1 MIHHP
6 KTRDEWLT
14 LRHKYVC
21 STDQAALH
29 GLSPYQT
36 AFELFHAKSAE
47 TYTEWEA
54 GERAEWGIAL
64 EEAVARKVAEDQGV
78 KVRKLSAFVSRDG
91 TGMAS
96 SFDYEIVGLKEEYEG
111 TSALRVKYAEQGPG
125 ILEIKCVDWLVFK
138 QSWPEYD
145 DSREAPAH
153 IEIQVQHQL
162 HCIER
167 QWAALGVLVGGNR
180 LHLLTRDYDAEVA
193 QSLEA
198 ATKRFWKDVAAKRAP
213 PPVLP
218 ADAELIA
225 AMYSFGDPDKVLDA
239 QENMD
244 VFALC
249 EDYINAAAQQSAAE
263 KTKTTAKAK
272 LLMMIGDASKVIC
285 GNGITISAGTV
296 GEAVVETYTRKAYR
310 NFRVN
315 KKVPKEAA

>member
-1 MIHHP
+1 MIHYP
-6 KTRDEWLT
+6 KSREDWLA

-36 AFELFHAKSAE
+36 AFELFHAKSAPNH
-47 TYTEWEA
+47 TDWEA

-64 EEAVARKVAEDQGV
+64 EDAVARKVAEDQGV
-78 KVRKLSAFVSRDG
+78 KVRKLSAFVSCDG

-96 SFDYEIVGLKEEYEG
+96 SFDYEVVGLKQDFDG
-111 TSALRVKYAEQGPG
+111 TSALRVKYQDQGPG
-125 ILEIKCVDWLVFK
+125 ILEIKCVDWLVFR

-145 DSREAPAH
+145 DSREAPPH

-162 HCIER
+162 HCIGR
-167 QWAALGVLVGGNR
+167 TWAALGVLVGGNK

-193 QSLEA
+193 DSLEA
-198 ATKRFWKDVAAKRAP
+198 ATRKFWKDVAAKKAP
-213 PPVLP
+213 DPVLP

-239 QENMD
+239 QDNGD
-244 VFALC
+244 VYALC
-249 EDYINAAAQQSAAE
+249 EDYLNASAAQSAAE
-263 KTKTTAKAK
+263 KAKQTAKAK
-272 LLMMIGDASKVIC
+272 LLMMIGDSSKVLC
-285 GNGITISAGTV
+285 GNGVTISAGTV

-315 KKVPKEAA
+315 KKAVKEVA